1 MKKSHVSYY
10 VTKAKRLRY
19 LIQVTRDVFA
29 ILELTQ
35 AGKNLLDR
43 YTQNQNNT
51 SIPVCRLENMQFKA
65 KILEMPIIPVDWN
78 KIEMHNWT
86 QYNTQVDSIRVKL
99 NLADPPTLLLIPS
112 PIDGNNPNDLFIT
125 LVYECVNAILELHN
139 KTGLKVD
146 KLQPCSRPEWLV
158 YDLLQRHSVKI
169 MDK

>member
-1 MKKSHVSYY
+1 
-10 VTKAKRLRY
+10 
-19 LIQVTRDVFA
+19 
-29 ILELTQ
+29 
-35 AGKNLLDR
+35 
-43 YTQNQNNT
+43 
-51 SIPVCRLENMQFKA
+51 
-65 KILEMPIIPVDWN
+65 MPIIPVDWN

-146 KLQPCSRPEWLV
+146 KLQPCSRAEWLV
-158 YDLLQRHSVKI
+158 YDPIAKAFSKNNGQVTYDGIGRVNASPPRHIGEFEFHDPRALVDYLAMPRRVQNIEPMLEKALNGESV
-169 MDK
+169 